1 MSKEEKFKDTIR
13 RIVDD
18 DPRYAIDAYEF
29 INQAVS
35 YTANKLKRSRKARN
49 PHISGQELL
58 KGISEYAIEQFG
70 PMASEVLKNWGLKD
84 GSSIGNVVFN
94 MVEQQ
99 LLYASKDESIED
111 FHGDFNTLFKASSNT
126 SRKKSLKPPIIV

>member
-1 MSKEEKFKDTIR
+1 MNKEKKFRDTIE
-13 RIVDD
+13 RIVDH
-18 DPRYAIDAYEF
+18 DPRYAVDAYEF

-35 YTANKLKRSRKARN
+35 YTASQLKRSRKTKN

-58 KGISEYAIEQFG
+58 KGISEYAIDQFG
-70 PMASEVLKNWGLKD
+70 PLAGEVMKTWGLKD

-99 LLYASKDESIED
+99 LLYANKDESVKD
-111 FHGDFNTLFKASSNT
+111 FHGDFKSLFKTPFNT
-126 SRKKSLKPPIIV
+126 PEKKSHKPPIIV